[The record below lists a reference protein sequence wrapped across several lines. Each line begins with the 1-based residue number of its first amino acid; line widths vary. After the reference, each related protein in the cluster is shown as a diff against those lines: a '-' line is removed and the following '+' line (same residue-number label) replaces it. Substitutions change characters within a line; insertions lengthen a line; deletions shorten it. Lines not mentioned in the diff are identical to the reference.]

1 MIKKYSKLFVLFLCA
16 FFVGI
21 TPSFAREMTLDEL
34 EEELKEI
41 SPRASYIYVIG
52 EYAFSSTHTF
62 TREDSMLAA
71 RSISVVDKDGKTNE
85 DPIYDEMTAFHYDR
99 TVGADGRPNGL
110 KYTTNLF
117 GKTKAPEKLNIK
129 YIDYKYIP
137 EVSNAEVNPADES
150 AYNELGI
157 NFRNDSKIT
166 AKNEKRNVLLKG
178 VISPNDTIDE
188 TIFSKEELTGF
199 YYAFTVDGLTD
210 ESVVTVESIKKN
222 VFTKDDFKNGRLVV
236 LTPLEKG
243 RDSVKVT
250 VDLDGDKTTYGNTV
264 YTIDYSELV
273 FEGATTSLLTEND
286 EIYNVATVKDFLT
299 KIKFDFSKTAN
310 LKLENGKLTGAI
322 SYNGEIGKE
331 FSSNLKDIT
340 GYYFTYVLTL
350 DGELTD
356 ESIITIPGD
365 GGRKVVRKENFD
377 SGNSIAI
384 TTSINPLNPDKVI
397 EIVVDLD
404 GDGDKYSP
412 RTYTIDYSGVDF
424 EKINVSSED
433 DFLAAM
439 KLTDDLVLNAN
450 VELTNQLVLPA
461 DSTLSID
468 LNGKELTV
476 NSQILSSG
484 DLTISNG
491 KIIANK
497 DAIKAEEGS
506 LTLNDVE
513 VLANDYGIRAS
524 NGADVTIIGGK
535 VVSTN
540 STGIALFTDAVA
552 ELDGVTVEGKIGGI
566 GANAT
571 KPFERLE
578 VKNSTIK
585 STGEPAIF
593 FPGSSISG
601 KTPELI
607 IDNSELEGIS
617 GIDARSGEISI
628 SNSTITALGTDSDW
642 EYVKNHDTASGTTDG
657 AAALYLHS
665 QSPYGTTGLLSVDII
680 NTTLV
685 NKNNTKGVIRIYEHG
700 AVGVSNVVVTSDV
713 FYQITEELRDDSKVT
728 VTVNMPSEN

>member
-52 EYAFSSTHTF
+52 EYSVSSTHTF

-524 NGADVTIIGGK
+524 NGADVTITGGK

-665 QSPYGTTGLLSVDII
+665 QSPYGTAGLLSVDII